1 LDVWRAVADLL
12 EVAFISRRIDAA
24 RRRLGP
30 LHLVER
36 LRRRG
41 AAHPRRGERN
51 RARLKQVIR
60 IVDRAFFAEPNCY
73 RRALI
78 EMAMDAGAATEV
90 LHMGLNSD
98 RDLGLGHAWL
108 DSSPDKGEGY
118 QAEFSI

>member
-1 LDVWRAVADLL
+1 VWRAVADLV
-12 EVAFISRRIDAA
+12 EVAVVSRRIDSD

-30 LHLVER
+30 LQLVER

-41 AAHPRRGERN
+41 ACHPQRGARD

-60 IVDRAFFAEPNCY
+60 FVDRAFFARPNCY

-78 EMAMDAGAATEV
+78 EMAMDAGAATEL

-98 RDLGLGHAWL
+98 RALGMGHAWL
-108 DSSPDKGEGY
+108 DSSPDQGEGY